1 MKYNEQI
8 GQLTG
13 IDGTEAT
20 YDAFCNEGAKA
31 IINLMPPSVLE
42 TIKQV
47 SSFTA
52 SQSVSGRRVL
62 EVMRNDGTYDQPCRK
77 VNASLRGRVLD
88 SGDMNYA
95 LASDPVYYIHGET
108 CFVKPAPDS
117 SAGIMMYV
125 GYPDIDASAKDVGG
139 VEYFP
144 DEYEHLIVMYASI
157 KELQKQMYDIKAEL
171 PTHNKYDEDSPTSI
185 TTTENGWEAVRYYI
199 ETEEDIELSQ
209 AEMNALTAEMQQFMG
224 RYQWLQGQQ
233 VKLQQEYEQGIQG
246 MMARG

>member
-1 MKYNEQI
+1 
-8 GQLTG
+8 
-13 IDGTEAT
+13 
-20 YDAFCNEGAKA
+20 
-31 IINLMPPSVLE
+31 
-42 TIKQV
+42 
-47 SSFTA
+47 
-52 SQSVSGRRVL
+52 
-62 EVMRNDGTYDQPCRK
+62 
-77 VNASLRGRVLD
+77 
-88 SGDMNYA
+88 
-95 LASDPVYYIHGET
+95 
-108 CFVKPAPDS
+108 
-117 SAGIMMYV
+117 MMYV

>member
-1 MKYNEQI
+1 MDEKIRE
-8 GQLTG
+8 LTG
-13 IDGTEAT
+13 SDGSQVT
-20 YDAFCNEGAKA
+20 YDTYCDEGAKA

-52 SQSVSGRRVL
+52 SQSVSGRRIVNVL
-62 EVMRNDGTYDQPCRK
+62 RNDGTYDQPCRR
-77 VNASLRGRVLD
+77 VDASLRGRVLD

-95 LASDPVYYIHGET
+95 LASDPIYYVHGET

-125 GYPDIDASAKDVGG
+125 GYPDIDASATDVGD
-139 VEYFP
+139 VSYFP

-157 KELQKQMYDIKAEL
+157 KELQKQMYDMKAEL
-171 PTHNKYDEDSPTSI
+171 PTHNEYDGDSPSDI
-185 TTTENGWEAVRYYI
+185 TGTHNGWRSVRYYI